1 MRVCLKTNTMRKS
14 FFTFLLLFAISGSY
28 LIAQNC
34 DMYFP
39 DKAGSIRELTNFDKK
54 GKMTGMVHQE
64 FIGKDVTGNE
74 TSVTVLSKAFDKDSK
89 ELSSNQMIIK
99 CKNGVFSIDMKDF
112 IDKSMLE
119 AYKEMEIIMTGDNI
133 NYPSGF
139 KVGDKLEDASI
150 NIVVKNQGVVFMNW
164 TITISNRM
172 VTAQESISTDAGT
185 FQTYKLTYDL
195 QTKTR
200 IMTINSKAAE
210 WLCSGVGVIKSES
223 YDKTGKLL
231 AYSLLTK
238 LKN

>member
-1 MRVCLKTNTMRKS
+1 MRKA
-14 FFTFLLLFAISGSY
+14 FLTFILLFVLSATY
-28 LIAQNC
+28 VLAQNC
-34 DMYFP
+34 NMYFP
-39 DKAGSIRELTNFDKK
+39 DNAGSIRELTNFDKK
-54 GKMTGMVHQE
+54 GKITGLVHQE
-64 FIGKDVTGNE
+64 IIGKDVSGNE

-99 CKNGVFSIDMKDF
+99 CKSGVFSIDMKDY

-119 AYKEMEIIMTGDNI
+119 AYKDMEIIMTGDNI
-133 NYPSGF
+133 NYPSGL

-164 TITISNRM
+164 TISISNRT
-172 VTAQESISTDAGT
+172 VSAQESITTAAGT
-185 FQTYKLTYDL
+185 FQTFKLTYDL

-210 WLCSGVGVIKSES
+210 WLSSGVGVIKSES
-223 YDKTGKLL
+223 YDKTGKLI